1 MKMSFTEI
9 FQSPSVAHPFGT
21 DDFGRDLFSRVA
33 HGARISLGV
42 GVQVTLFTLLG
53 GMFFGVL
60 AGLYPRLDNP
70 LMRAMDM
77 LMAIPGILL
86 AIAVMAI
93 LGPQLL
99 NVVIALSI
107 VYTPRTTRV
116 VRGAV
121 LALREQEFIEAARAL
136 GAADWRLI
144 TRHIIP
150 NSLGPV
156 IVQQSFIFPHAI
168 LAEAA
173 LSFLG
178 VGVPA
183 GVPSW
188 GNILSDGRDYLQFAP
203 WMTLYP
209 GLILSVAVLGLSLLG
224 DGLRDL
230 LDPRLRQ

>member
-1 MKMSFTEI
+1 MNLSDI
-9 FQSPSVAHPFGT
+9 FRAPSYAHPFGT
-21 DDFGRDLFSRVA
+21 DDFGRDLLSRVA

-42 GVQVTLFTLLG
+42 GVQVTFLTLIG
-53 GMFFGVL
+53 GLFFGVL
-60 AGLYPRLDNP
+60 AGLYPRLDNAV
-70 LMRAMDM
+70 MRTMDM

-86 AIAVMAI
+86 AIAVMSV
-93 LGPQLL
+93 LGPRLL
-99 NVVIALSI
+99 NFVIALGI

-121 LALREQEFIEAARAL
+121 LAIRDQEFVEAARGL
-136 GAADWRLI
+136 GAADGRLI
-144 TRHIIP
+144 MRHILP
-150 NSLGPV
+150 NCLGPV
-156 IVQQSFIFPHAI
+156 IVQQTFIFPHSI

-188 GNILSDGRDYLQFAP
+188 GNILSDGRDYLQVAP

-209 GLILSVAVLGLSLLG
+209 GLMLSLAVLGFSLLG

-230 LDPRLRQ
+230 LDPRLRY